1 MNLEFKQRNNNNNIR
16 PFLADNDDALRYN
29 ASLKSLVRRTNIK
42 NEMQIYTLVTSKK
55 KDDYL
60 SQVLAYFYNI
70 FIPVNRDA
78 LLILQ

>member
-55 KDDYL
+55 K
-60 SQVLAYFYNI
+60 
-70 FIPVNRDA
+70 R
-78 LLILQ
+78 